1 MSERRSGSS
10 EQRKSATSQMAQAYR
25 TAHEIISAAMSMV
38 VMVGCGYWLDTK
50 FGWIPVLTICGA
62 CLGIVAAGAL
72 LRILLRRLDRE
83 SALKKR
89 RTSGNK
95 ETQSE

>member
-62 CLGIVAAGAL
+62 CLGFIAAGAS
-72 LRILLRRLDRE
+72 LRVLLRRLDQE
-83 SALKKR
+83 SALKKK
-89 RTSGNK
+89 RTSGKK